1 MRCSDLV
8 AVPAQPNVTGMLKL
22 EDEFRTNS
30 LVPGRELV
38 ITSPVFAAGGY
49 IPAKYSCDAENISPP
64 LAISGVPG
72 GTRPLAIIMEDIDT
86 PIRPWVHW
94 VAWNIPPVEKLEEDH
109 RTCIQGVNDFLPYGY
124 FGPRPTSGMHHYHIK
139 VYALDVALNLHQH
152 QTGKAELE
160 KAIQSHMLAYGVM
173 VFVYARTRTS

>member
-1 MRCSDLV
+1 
-8 AVPAQPNVTGMLKL
+8 MLKL

-72 GTRPLAIIMEDIDT
+72 GTRSLAIIMEDIDT